1 MKPVIVGLGNDL
13 FADDAFG
20 LVAARRCAYLLG
32 RSADVVESSE
42 AGLAL
47 LDLLVGRP
55 FAIVIDAIATGRDR
69 PGTLYRFRSGD
80 LRLFPSLSPHHAGLP
95 EVLHMGRG
103 MRLPLPDEVQ
113 IIAVEA
119 QDTSTMGGGLTPPVA
134 AALEEA
140 VEVAVGMI
148 RKWQEAQGSPDAVL
162 TADRAA

>member
-1 MKPVIVGLGNDL
+1 VKPVIVGLGNDL

-20 LVAARRCAYLLG
+20 LMAARRCAALLG

-69 PGTLYRFRSGD
+69 PGTLYRFGSGD
-80 LRLFPSLSPHHAGLP
+80 LRIIPSLSPHHAGLP
-95 EVLHMGRG
+95 EVLQMGRR

-119 QDTSTMGGGLTPPVA
+119 EDTCTMGGGLTPPVA
-134 AALEEA
+134 AVLEQA
-140 VEVAVGMI
+140 VDVAVGMI
-148 RKWQEAQGSPDAVL
+148 REWLEARGLPDAVL
-162 TADRAA
+162 TVDRAA